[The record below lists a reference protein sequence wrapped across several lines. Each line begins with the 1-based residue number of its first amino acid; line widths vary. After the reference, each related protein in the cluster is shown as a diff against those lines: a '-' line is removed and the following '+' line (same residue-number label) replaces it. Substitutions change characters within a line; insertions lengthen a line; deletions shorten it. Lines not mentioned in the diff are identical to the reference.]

1 MFESPMHFLLHHYG
15 QPGDLEFVRDAA
27 ERTEQALQSFE
38 AGNADQAHDLWASV
52 DGPRLLETWDSWNE
66 QIRLLGPRWSLDRP
80 QPIGPPGGVVTPSM
94 AKLIYER
101 DGYRCRYCGMPVFT
115 RWKGSRIR
123 NLISAFPDLTPGMRV
138 VGNSLVGTGKNGGLR
153 NVDYQ
158 KILWSMAAPDHV
170 FPRSLGGDATF
181 ENLVTSCSGCNYS
194 KVDLTLDQM
203 YVRPPRTLD
212 H

>member
-1 MFESPMHFLLHHYG
+1 MHFLLHHYG
-15 QPGDLEFVRDAA
+15 RPGDLEFVRDAA

-38 AGNADQAHDLWASV
+38 AGNAEQAHDLWASV
-52 DGPRLLETWDSWNE
+52 DGPKLLETWDSWNE

-80 QPIGPPGGVVTPSM
+80 QPIGPPGGVVTATM
-94 AKLIYER
+94 AKRIYER
-101 DGYRCRYCGMPVFT
+101 DRYRCRYCGMPVFT

-138 VGNSLVGTGKNGGLR
+138 VGNSLVGTGKNGGLC

-181 ENLVTSCSGCNYS
+181 ENLVTSCSGCNYG
-194 KVDLTLDQM
+194 KGELALEQM
-203 YVRPPRTLD
+203 KVRPPRPFY